1 MAYIGKS
8 PTAAPLTSS
17 DVTDGIITEAKMAN
31 DAISLAELKAGT
43 DGNIISYDTSG
54 NPVAVAT
61 GTDGQVLTS
70 SGAGAVCAFETLP
83 SGGITEIDQWQTSSS
98 QVGSTAFD
106 CENWARSWQTQLG
119 TGMTESSGIFTFPS
133 TGWWRLEAQGAF
145 YKSSQSD
152 WVSTSIYIT
161 TNTQGSWDY
170 PSVGSGHTFDDGGAQ
185 SSSYC
190 SFIFDVTNVSSHQ
203 CKLVLEA
210 EQTTAWV
217 GHATNINTAMKFTK
231 LAET

>member
-70 SGAGAVCAFETLP
+70 SGAGAVCAFEDAGGGVNTP
-83 SGGITEIDQWQTSSS
+83 AFQANVSGQQTISQSTWTKVDYDTEIFDTDSMYDQTTNQRFTPTTAGKYMIGAQMLTTMGGKDWDANDLAIYLNGSLYTKSRYQLESCQTQTSGMNVHAIIDFDGSS
-98 QVGSTAFD
+98 DYVEIYTWRYTSAGGNTPYVSA
-106 CENWARSWQTQLG
+106 G
-119 TGMTESSGIFTFPS
+119 TSSIFW
-133 TGWWRLEAQGAF
+133 G
-145 YKSSQSD
+145 YKL
-152 WVSTSIYIT
+152 I
-161 TNTQGSWDY
+161 
-170 PSVGSGHTFDDGGAQ
+170 
-185 SSSYC
+185 
-190 SFIFDVTNVSSHQ
+190 
-203 CKLVLEA
+203 E
-210 EQTTAWV
+210 
-217 GHATNINTAMKFTK
+217 
-231 LAET
+231 